1 MSKHYTLKKVNEL
14 AGGDVGFVK
23 VLVQTFLEEIPLDM
37 NSMEFSV
44 NAGDAAM
51 AYQYAHK
58 MKPSFQ
64 LFEIEVLNYIKIIES
79 WSAEEIGQ
87 KEAEFA
93 LKNILE
99 KSNAAIVEMKND
111 FKFMLAEII
120 TIGDEI
126 LIGQIVDTNS
136 AFISTELNKIGIDV
150 YQISSVSFSRCS
162 ISSRFSNYYRRFR
175 SY

>member
-111 FKFMLAEII
+111 F
-120 TIGDEI
+120 
-126 LIGQIVDTNS
+126 
-136 AFISTELNKIGIDV
+136 
-150 YQISSVSFSRCS
+150 
-162 ISSRFSNYYRRFR
+162 
-175 SY
+175 